1 MSSSNLS
8 SPTDSSRPSRDRLDL
23 VYRLSQTFNSS
34 LDLNQVLN
42 TVIDEVIS
50 LMNAER
56 GFVMLVKPHS
66 GLDFRAARGI
76 DQQSIDHPDFQISRS
91 IVEKVRHE
99 GVPILTV
106 DAQKDDRFARQQSII
121 ALGLRSIL
129 CVPLKSKENTIGII
143 YVDHSLMSGLF
154 TTDDL
159 DLLTAVA
166 SSASVAIENAG
177 LYEDLEQSK
186 VDLEV
191 AYDTT
196 LEGWAKALE
205 LRDQVTEGHT
215 RRVTQ
220 LTVRLA
226 ASMGINGHELNH
238 IRRGALLHD
247 IGKMGIPDQILLKP
261 GPLTI
266 KEYATMKMH
275 PIFAYEMLSQIAF
288 LKPALD
294 IPYCHHERWDGSGY
308 PRGLKGEQI
317 PLAARIFSV
326 VDVWDALHSNRP
338 YRKEWPMERILQYLT
353 KQAGSQFD
361 PSVVHS
367 FIHLITT
374 KTLLQTGK

>member
-1 MSSSNLS
+1 MSSSDFS
-8 SPTDSSRPSRDRLDL
+8 SPTDNSRPSRDRLDL

-129 CVPLKSKENTIGII
+129 CVPLKSKQNTIGII

-154 TTDDL
+154 TTEDL
-159 DLLTAVA
+159 ELLTAVA

-177 LYEDLEQSK
+177 LYENLEQSK
-186 VDLEV
+186 IDLEV

-220 LTVRLA
+220 MTVRLA
-226 ASMGINGHELNH
+226 ASMSINSHELNH

-266 KEYATMKMH
+266 KEYETMKMH
-275 PIFAYEMLSQIAF
+275 PVFAYEMLSQIAF

-317 PLAARIFSV
+317 PMAARIFSV

-353 KQAGSQFD
+353 RQAGSQFD
-361 PSVVHS
+361 PSVVQS
-367 FIHLITT
+367 FIRLITT
-374 KTLLQTGK
+374 KTLLQSSK

>member
-1 MSSSNLS
+1 MPSSDHI
-8 SPTDSSRPSRDRLDL
+8 SPSENSRPSRDRLDL

-42 TVIDEVIS
+42 RVIDEVIS
-50 LMNAER
+50 LLNAER
-56 GFVMLVKPHS
+56 GFVMLVNPHK
-66 GLDFRAARGI
+66 GLDFRAARGL
-76 DQQSIDHPDFQISRS
+76 DQQTIEHPDFQISRS
-91 IVEKVRHE
+91 IVEKVRTE
-99 GVPILTV
+99 GIPILTV
-106 DAQKDDRFARQQSII
+106 DAQKDDRFSRQQSII

-129 CVPLKSKENTIGII
+129 CVPLISKKKTIGII

-154 TTDDL
+154 TNDDL
-159 DLLTAVA
+159 DLLTAIA
-166 SSASVAIENAG
+166 SSASIAIENAG

-186 VDLEV
+186 ISLEV
-191 AYDTT
+191 AYDST

-215 RRVTQ
+215 RRVTEM
-220 LTVRLA
+220 TVRLA
-226 ASMGINGHELNH
+226 SFMGINGNELNH

-308 PRGLKGEQI
+308 PRGLKEEQI

-338 YRKEWPMERILQYLT
+338 YRKEWPVERIIQYLM
-353 KQAGSQFD
+353 KQSGSQFD
-361 PSVVHS
+361 PTVIRS
-367 FIHLITT
+367 FIRLINSEI
-374 KTLLQTGK
+374 LPPSGK